1 MAAPVLE
8 VCASRVSQRAARQ
21 HTRSPKTGMESEKGL
36 GRTVAVVKQCA
47 GPVGQ
52 GSEPETEGEFVKT
65 TTDDQVIVKQV
76 IDLKGPLKGKGGSLA
91 QWLKD
96 TQGRLQELYA
106 EMEQLTLESRSIE
119 GRAFAM
125 YVYKL
130 RDARQLRWRLATGK
144 HATWNTVQQR
154 LSDLAPGLAQWYRQA
169 EDVAQ
174 ILNHREQVLRYEEK
188 TVKRLMTVGARPL
201 RTKSYSSSVGQG
213 VGGGRP
219 AKMAA

>member
-1 MAAPVLE
+1 MGLRQSWE
-8 VCASRVSQRAARQ
+8 VCASLVSQRAARQ
-21 HTRSPKTGMESEKGL
+21 HTRNPKTGMESEKGL

-52 GSEPETEGEFVKT
+52 GSEPETEGESVKT

-144 HATWNTVQQR
+144 HATWATVEQR
-154 LSDLAPGLAQWYRQA
+154 LGDMAPGLAQWYRQA
-169 EDVAQ
+169 EEVAQ
-174 ILNHREQVLRYEEK
+174 ILNHREQVLRYELK
-188 TVKRLMTVGARPL
+188 TVHRLMTVGARKVRPFKA
-201 RTKSYSSSVGQG
+201 TVGQG
-213 VGGGRP
+213 FGGGRP
-219 AKMAA
+219 SRLAA